1 MPQLQPGQKQS
12 TNMAEPEEIEAENYS
27 SIHKKDVKHLLL
39 SVEQDMP
46 NSLNKYPVSISTG
59 RHRVAASP
67 MEASHLLGTNKGS
80 GERLTLV
87 SVLWTSSLKQ
97 RMSETWKIGQKRSKS
112 GAPGKIRSC
121 CILPGLTRS
130 TKLTPPG
137 GNTGN

>member
-1 MPQLQPGQKQS
+1 MLAKTSANNSGGIY
-12 TNMAEPEEIEAENYS
+12 TAWVVVVRVS
-27 SIHKKDVKHLLL
+27 S
-39 SVEQDMP
+39 
-46 NSLNKYPVSISTG
+46 YY
-59 RHRVAASP
+59 
-67 MEASHLLGTNKGS
+67 LLGTNKGS

-97 RMSETWKIGQKRSKS
+97 RMSETWKIGQKRSKT

>member
-1 MPQLQPGQKQS
+1 MPS
-12 TNMAEPEEIEAENYS
+12 TPQIVSKTSANKS
-27 SIHKKDVKHLLL
+27 S
-39 SVEQDMP
+39 E
-46 NSLNKYPVSISTG
+46 ISTAW
-59 RHRVAASP
+59 VAVRMS
-67 MEASHLLGTNKGS
+67 SYLLGTNKGS

-97 RMSETWKIGQKRSKS
+97 RMSETWKIGQKRSKT

>member
-1 MPQLQPGQKQS
+1 MRWQRHNFLGRLIELFQTAAVNALHCNVAISKVPQLQPGQKQS

-27 SIHKKDVKHLLL
+27 SIHKRGVKHLLL

-87 SVLWTSSLKQ
+87 SVLWTSSLQ
-97 RMSETWKIGQKRSKS
+97 QWR
-112 GAPGKIRSC
+112 
-121 CILPGLTRS
+121 
-130 TKLTPPG
+130 
-137 GNTGN
+137 